1 MTPEEMKEAW
11 QSARIKER
19 DNYTDI
25 SLLLRRQTSLERLR
39 RRYRRFVGIACAMLA
54 FDILFLKMEIIPDN
68 WRIPLVILLDFY
80 FIVCGCMDF
89 WLYTQTG
96 KIDVF
101 TMSVREIASIAIMS
115 RKRHHQFMF
124 ALIPFAICI
133 LIVFAFI
140 LADDRSAQ
148 IGAIAGGLIGGG
160 AGFVVYRR
168 MMRDY
173 KIIAGGHADLDDE

>member
-1 MTPEEMKEAW
+1 
-11 QSARIKER
+11 
-19 DNYTDI
+19 
-25 SLLLRRQTSLERLR
+25 
-39 RRYRRFVGIACAMLA
+39 
-54 FDILFLKMEIIPDN
+54 
-68 WRIPLVILLDFY
+68 
-80 FIVCGCMDF
+80 
-89 WLYTQTG
+89 
-96 KIDVF
+96 
-101 TMSVREIASIAIMS
+101 MSVREIASIAIMC